1 VSRHSGR
8 PAGGDEIVRA
18 LTGWELRVAARRG
31 ENLLVTLVIPAVVL
45 VFFGLVGVL
54 AVPEPAVDFLLPGAL
69 ALGVIA
75 TSFVNLGIATGY
87 ERHYGVLKRLGAA
100 PVTRG
105 QVILAKILAVAAIEL
120 VQAAL
125 LIAIAVFVLAWRP
138 SGTVSPPLAV
148 GAIGLGTAAF
158 AGLGLAMAGRLR
170 AEATLAL
177 ANGLFVAF
185 LLLGGIVLPLDRL
198 PEPIAA
204 VASVLPAAAL
214 AELFRVA
221 LGTGGDALRP
231 AAVLVAWAAAAG
243 GLAARTFRWE

>member
-1 VSRHSGR
+1 MTRVPRAPATGPQIVS
-8 PAGGDEIVRA
+8 A
-18 LTGWELRVAARRG
+18 LARWELQVAARRG

-54 AVPEPAVDFLLPGAL
+54 AVPEPAVKFLLPGTL

-100 PVTRG
+100 PITRG
-105 QVILAKILAVAAIEL
+105 QLILAKILAVVAIEL

-125 LIAIAVFVLAWRP
+125 LIAIAVLVLGWRP
-138 SGTVSPPLAV
+138 PGPASPPLAV
-148 GAIGLGTAAF
+148 AALVLGTAAF

-198 PEPIAA
+198 PDPLAA
-204 VASVLPAAAL
+204 FASLLPAAPL
-214 AELFRVA
+214 ADVFRIA
-221 LGTGGDALRP
+221 LGGGGDPSRP
-231 AAVLVAWAAAAG
+231 AAVLAAWAVGAAAV
-243 GLAARTFRWE
+243 ATATFRWD